1 MNLHVDLGIDSL
13 NKHHEELCGDNVE
26 VVRNETSTI
35 VVLADGL
42 GSGVKANILS
52 KLTAKIIATLIMNGF
67 PIEEAVETI
76 VNTLPVCRERDI
88 AYSTFSILQLHHDG
102 TGYLAEFDNPSMF
115 RIRKGVVAE
124 MDSQIRDI
132 AGKRIRESRFDVT
145 PGDLFILVSDGVIHA
160 GVGQSLNLG
169 WQWEHVAAYL
179 QKTWRPD
186 LSAKTVSKLLVS
198 VCDGL
203 YAGMPGDDTTVVSVM
218 ARKPVPLS
226 VLVGPPVL
234 EEEDDA
240 VVREFLMREGPHV
253 VCGGTTSQIVARV
266 LGVEIETQFDY
277 VNPAVPPVAKIKGID
292 LATEGVLTLR
302 KALEQLQTCS
312 AEGSSMQ
319 DYLSLGNRDGASR
332 LAKMLLEEC
341 TDVCFWVGRAMNPA
355 HQNPDFPLNL
365 GLKLKL
371 VEEMTTLLR
380 QAGKRVEV
388 RYH

>member
-1 MNLHVDLGIDSL
+1 MNLHVDLGIDRL

-26 VVRNETSTI
+26 VVRNGDSTI

-52 KLTAKIIATLIMNGF
+52 KLTAKILATLMTNGF
-67 PIEEAVETI
+67 PMEEAVETI
-76 VNTLPVCRERDI
+76 VDTLPVCRERDI

-102 TGYLAEFDNPSMF
+102 SGYLAEFDNPAMF
-115 RIRKGVVAE
+115 RLRKGRVLPL
-124 MDSQIRDI
+124 DSQTREIS
-132 AGKRIRESRFDVT
+132 GKRIRESRFEVA
-145 PGDLFILVSDGVIHA
+145 PGDLFVLVSDGVIHA

-169 WQWEHVAAYL
+169 WQWEHVADYL
-179 QKTWRPD
+179 QKTWRGD
-186 LSAKTVSKLLVS
+186 LSAKTVSKLLIS

-203 YAGMPGDDTTVVSVM
+203 YAGVPGDDTTVVSIL
-218 ARKPVPLS
+218 ARKPVSLS
-226 VLVGPPVL
+226 VLVGPPVQA
-234 EEEDDA
+234 EEDTQ

-253 VCGGTTSQIVARV
+253 VCGGTTSQIVARE
-266 LGVEIETQFDY
+266 LGAEVETRFDY
-277 VNPAVPPVAKIKGID
+277 VNPAIPPIAKIRGID

-302 KALEQLQTCS
+302 KTLEQLQACL
-312 AEGSSMQ
+312 ADGSSMQ
-319 DYLSLGNRDGASR
+319 AYLALGNRDGASR
-332 LAKMLLEEC
+332 LAKMLLEDC

-371 VEEMTTLLR
+371 VEEIAGTLR
-380 QAGKRVEV
+380 QAGKQVDV